1 MPRLLRENPAFA
13 RLWAAQV
20 VSQAGDWLNRMAI
33 LALIGSVGGAG
44 AAAGIGLL
52 YGLELALRLLPGAVL
67 GPLAGPMADRLPRRL
82 VLVGADLVRA
92 AIVGAMWFVR
102 DAAHLPWLYALIAAQ
117 TAVSIVFEAARSA
130 AVPDTVARA
139 DLAAAHTLSAATW
152 SVMLSVG
159 AIAGGALVS
168 AIGVHPVFL
177 VDAGTYVASAL
188 CLRGLRLPPV
198 AQQPEP
204 FRWADVVALRELRRG
219 YRHARDVGVAPVL
232 WAKSFWGG
240 AGGFLVLLSL
250 MGHEEGGAGGTAEAA
265 SEAAFA
271 TGVLYAAR
279 GVGTG
284 VGPYVAQ
291 RLFGTTDRALHLQIG
306 WSFVV
311 AAVGYAIFGL
321 ATSLGW
327 ASFWVATAHLG
338 GATLWV
344 ASTVLWQRH
353 VATGFRG
360 RIYAFETLFMN
371 LSFATGGLVAGLV
384 FDATGS
390 LLATAWTVAGLVL
403 VLGCAWMTTARGMSP
418 RGGG

>member
-1 MPRLLRENPAFA
+1 MTRLLRQNPAFA
-13 RLWAAQV
+13 RLWMAQI

-33 LALIGSVGGAG
+33 LTLIGSVGGAG

-67 GPLAGPMADRLPRRL
+67 GPLAGPIADRLPRRL
-82 VLVGADLVRA
+82 VLVTTDLVRA
-92 AIVGAMWFVR
+92 GIVAAMWFVR
-102 DAAHLPWLYALIAAQ
+102 DAEDLPWLYVLIAAQ

-130 AVPDTVARA
+130 AVPDTVARE

-159 AIAGGALVS
+159 AIVGGALVS
-168 AIGVHPVFL
+168 AIGIHPVFL
-177 VDAGTYVASAL
+177 VDAATYLLSAL
-188 CLRGLRLPPV
+188 CLWGLRLPPV
-198 AQQPEP
+198 AQQAEP

-219 YRHARDVGVAPVL
+219 YAHARAAGVGPAL
-232 WAKSFWGG
+232 WAKTFWGG

-250 MGHEEGGAGGTAEAA
+250 MGHEEGGAPGTEHVA
-265 SEAAFA
+265 SDAAFA

-284 VGPYVAQ
+284 IGPYLAQ
-291 RLFGTTDRALHLQIG
+291 RLFGTSDRALRIQIG

-311 AAVGYAIFGL
+311 AAVGYAVFGL
-321 ATSLGW
+321 MDSLGA
-327 ASFWVATAHLG
+327 ASFWVAVAHLG

-353 VATGFRG
+353 VQTGFRG
-360 RIYAFETLFMN
+360 RIYAFEALFMN
-371 LSFATGGLVAGLV
+371 LSFAGGGIVAGVV
-384 FDATGS
+384 FDGTGS
-390 LLATAWTVAGLVL
+390 LQATSWTVAGLVL
-403 VLGCAWMTTARGMSP
+403 VLGTVWITLARGMQPTGS
-418 RGGG
+418 

>member
-1 MPRLLRENPAFA
+1 VPRLLRDNPAFA

-82 VLVGADLVRA
+82 VLIGADLVRA
-92 AIVGAMWFVR
+92 VIVGSMWFVR

-219 YRHARDVGVAPVL
+219 YRHARDVGVGPAL

-250 MGHEEGGAGGTAEAA
+250 MGHEEGGGGGTAEAA

-284 VGPYVAQ
+284 VGPYLAQ
-291 RLFGTTDRALHLQIG
+291 RLFGTTDRALRLQIG

-327 ASFWVATAHLG
+327 ASLWVATAHLG

-371 LSFATGGLVAGLV
+371 LSFAAGGLVAGLV
-384 FDATGS
+384 FDGTGS

-403 VLGCAWMTTARGMSP
+403 VLGCVWMAAARGMSP
-418 RGGG
+418 RGGA